1 VLDLSKLR
9 TQLGYDDIV
18 SPQDGL
24 ALTARWLKAHP
35 LEAGGADEKILQD
48 PFDYRAEDELISAWK
63 ALCEKMPRPTFTRE
77 PGYTATYS
85 GPGGKPR
92 AARFS

>member
-1 VLDLSKLR
+1 M
-9 TQLGYDDIV
+9 
-18 SPQDGL
+18 
-24 ALTARWLKAHP
+24 
-35 LEAGGADEKILQD
+35 DEKILQD

-63 ALCEKMPRPTFTRE
+63 RLCNEMPEVKFARE

-92 AARFS
+92 AAKWS